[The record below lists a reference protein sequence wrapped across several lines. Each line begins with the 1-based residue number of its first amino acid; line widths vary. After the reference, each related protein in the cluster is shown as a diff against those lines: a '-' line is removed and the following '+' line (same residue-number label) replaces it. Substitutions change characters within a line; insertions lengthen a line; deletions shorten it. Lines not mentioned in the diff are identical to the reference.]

1 MKKIALFIVSVVYA
15 FVLQAA
21 DYPYLVFTN
30 TAGSTT
36 VINVSNLTL
45 NVSGSSLE
53 VNNADGNTSF
63 TLTDLANMQFSKDG
77 STVTAIDNVLVAD
90 KAVEVYSLLGVR
102 LGTFNSLSE
111 GVNALS
117 AGVYVIK
124 QNTNTQTI
132 VIR

>member
-36 VINVSNLTL
+36 VLNVSNLTL
-45 NVSGSSLE
+45 RVNGSSLE

-90 KAVEVYSLLGVR
+90 KAVEVYSLLGMR
-102 LGTFNSLSE
+102 LGSYENLMKAVTTLKS
-111 GVNALS
+111 
-117 AGVYVIK
+117 GVYVISDGK
-124 QNTNTQTI
+124 NSQK
-132 VIR
+132 VVVK